1 VRKYIKFRKEFL
13 NFSKST
19 EMNFFFIF
27 LCILL
32 NIMENNGKLSIT
44 ECKDS
49 ELEQN
54 GCKCA
59 HDEGQ
64 EYIIMACQSIL
75 EPSLNRIPPITG
87 KILRVVNSFG
97 RWPEIPV
104 ETKNVSALILSENQ
118 IDSIGDLKNLDNLQ
132 FFNMS
137 HNKLKKIDL
146 SICTLTKLYL
156 LDLSF
161 NLFEEF
167 HFEDLVPNS
176 DTNTFDSRPIF
187 SMLQYLIL
195 NGNRI
200 KQIYNFDLV
209 FVAMPICNIITLDT
223 NLLTSVDVPSLSQQ
237 SQNVIEKIKQALTL
251 NNSYLD
257 IFTIQRQTLYYYG
270 FNTNPITRFRI
281 TFSAIL
287 NDVFASHKDAFLVK
301 FLSISAMYE
310 NGKIACECNT
320 FLGINFIVDQL
331 SEVFDNETVP
341 DGDFKNFI
349 CFKNDSDTALNL
361 FSLINQNSL
370 KRTDFC
376 DSNGKYFN

>member
-1 VRKYIKFRKEFL
+1 
-13 NFSKST
+13 
-19 EMNFFFIF
+19 
-27 LCILL
+27 
-32 NIMENNGKLSIT
+32 MENNGKLSIT